1 MINSKLISAQILG
14 IAMVCMSL
22 VMFSCEK
29 KVKLET
35 DMQKASYAIGQQL
48 GQNFK
53 GQGIEVDSDVLAAS
67 LKDVLESKPSQ
78 MKPEE
83 MQAAI
88 QKLQENMRK
97 KSTEEA
103 DKNKKDGVA
112 FLEKNKSEKD
122 IKVTSSGLQY
132 MVMKEGEGSSPTLN
146 DTVMAHYKGTL
157 IDGKEFDS
165 SYTRG
170 QPAEFPVSGVIKGWT
185 EALQMMKKGGKM
197 KLFVPPELGY
207 GEVPRPGIPAN
218 SVLVF
223 EVELMD
229 IKTASAKKPGKAT
242 K

>member
-1 MINSKLISAQILG
+1 MIQRPFLAGLLG
-14 IAMVCMSL
+14 ISL
-22 VMFSCEK
+22 LAFSACDK

-53 GQGIEVDSDVLAAS
+53 GQNIEVDPDVLAAS
-67 LKDVLESKPSQ
+67 LKDVLEGKEAK
-78 MKPEE
+78 MKPDE

-97 KSTEEA
+97 KSTEEGE
-103 DKNKKDGVA
+103 KNKKDGLA
-112 FLEKNKSEKD
+112 FLDKNKSEKD
-122 IKVTSSGLQY
+122 VKTTSSGLQY
-132 MVMKEGEGSSPTLN
+132 IVMKEGEGKSPALT
-146 DTVMAHYKGTL
+146 DSVVAHYKGTL

-197 KLFVPPELGY
+197 KLFIPPDLAY
-207 GEVPRPGIPAN
+207 GEIPRPGIPAN

-229 IKTASAKKPGKAT
+229 IKTAAATPAKKAGKAT